1 MKEIQ
6 ILAIGP
12 FNDIQFF
19 YNDELQFFDK
29 ETTEKINKIW
39 QEHLQKRPDD
49 FPGTLAHTHTLRVS
63 KYNEILEF
71 HLQKTRFDMFMGTR
85 EPGKLRFLP
94 KNKLWEE
101 NYSLPLSFGAV
112 TITSDNAIICG
123 VRGKTGLESNM
134 LTTLPSG
141 YLNPD
146 IHAISLDYARGRK
159 TLSFLSLVISELK
172 EELNIDWFEKSQLL
186 GVAQDCAG
194 SQQPSIY
201 VRLRVPIT
209 SNEVRQKAE
218 EAGKEIEKLIFLSND
233 IMSIRRVQQENYQWT
248 GHDYGKLMFHFAL
261 PE

>member
-1 MKEIQ
+1 VI
-6 ILAIGP
+6 AVGP
-12 FNDIQFF
+12 FTDIRFIYRDQ
-19 YNDELQFFDK
+19 LQSFDK
-29 ETTEKINKIW
+29 ETTEKINKTW
-39 QEHLQKRPDD
+39 QGHLQEKPDD
-49 FPGTLAHTHTLRVS
+49 VPGILAHTLSIEEYNGTL
-63 KYNEILEF
+63 EC
-71 HLQKTRFDMFMGTR
+71 HLQKTRYDIFLGTR
-85 EPGKLRFLP
+85 EPGKIRVLP
-94 KNKLWEE
+94 KNKPWEE

-123 VRGKTGLESNM
+123 VRGRTGLESNM

-159 TLSFLSLVISELK
+159 TLSFLSLVIAELK
-172 EELNIDWFEKSQLL
+172 EELNIDWFEKSQIL

-201 VRLRVPIT
+201 IRLRVPFT

-218 EAGKEIEKLIFLSND
+218 EAEKEIEKLVFLNNN
-233 IMSIRRVQQENYQWT
+233 IMSVRRAQQENYQWT